1 MGYDFKQ
8 MGAAVDKLLKA
19 PKTEKVVYEKDI
31 QDYKQTLGE
40 YCDTLKEYQKRLEQ
54 YDAEKSDILIA
65 ATEDNENQ
73 AEIIELQFQKLLNQQ
88 EELASQQTELA
99 DKQTELVAQQTK
111 ILEQQDKITDKIRKI
126 DNTIIEPIKKNFTA
140 NREATVEK
148 LNEVQTTVENNNKT
162 LKTLLFVSMFMN
174 VLCVVGICLLIAA
187 IGLY

>member
-88 EELASQQTELA
+88 EELASQQTEL
-99 DKQTELVAQQTK
+99 VAQQTK